1 MTTDP
6 SAGEAAHDDA
16 YVQYGKVGGPVRM
29 AVLHFMAK
37 HPEGAPL
44 EKLHREMRAAIGND
58 YMDFARAQQVIRG
71 MQRDNLVARERV
83 TPAPGQTPYWRWYS
97 PASRQ
102 AAIARG
108 TWRPDQAK
116 QSTSPTPNH

>member
-1 MTTDP
+1 MTTEP
-6 SAGEAAHDDA
+6 TAAEAAHDDA

-37 HPEGAPL
+37 NPAGAPL
-44 EKLHREMRAAIGND
+44 EKLHREMRAAIGSD

-83 TPAPGQTPYWRWYS
+83 QGSGETSYWRWYS

-108 TWRPDQAK
+108 TWRPDQAD
-116 QSTSPTPNH
+116 QSTAPTHNH